1 MTLQQGVDAM
11 AYVTFDQ
18 LAAEPG
24 LLSGDVR
31 NAEGLLFS
39 VRLLRPGDG
48 PPLGQYFEEL
58 SAAVRRVYGPHPL
71 TAAHADVLCADL
83 DYRLLLPFLAWT
95 DGGDVAAYVVVHVGV
110 RDGDRKRFID
120 HGQALADGE
129 CATIAPCVADR
140 WQGRGVG
147 SAVLAHVAG
156 AMRRL
161 KRRRLVLWGG
171 VRGDNPKAQH
181 VYRKL
186 GFRRV
191 GNFTADGVDNFDMDC
206 NL

>member
-1 MTLQQGVDAM
+1 M
-11 AYVTFDQ
+11 ADVTFDQ
-18 LAAEPG
+18 LAAEPD

-31 NAEGLLFS
+31 SPEGLLFS
-39 VRLLRPGDG
+39 VRLLRSSEG

-95 DGGDVAAYVVVHVGV
+95 DGGDVAAYVVVHGGV

-191 GNFTADGVDNFDMDC
+191 GNFPADGVDNFDMDC